1 MKKDLIFHIGLPK
14 TGSTAIQAFLA
25 RNMDILHEHGISY
38 PFISEEIASAG
49 GASEGNALHEF
60 VRLTKQDAIALLYED
75 RAPTFFA
82 KMVETAIEQS
92 EHPTILISGEEL
104 SALTLL
110 AHFEELSKHHR
121 VRIIAYVRDP
131 YDIVCSSWKQQ
142 VKVSGESRSF
152 AAFVKDMEKFPGRVS
167 INRLAEFVRSG
178 LDVTALSYDS
188 CRSDLIAS
196 FLEAIGVRAPLE
208 RLSGFVGKTHNPS
221 LSFEEASLVV
231 MAYTCGDLDFA
242 PHLLA
247 SFHKRAA
254 PFKDPVIWEVDQQ
267 IRTILRDDIETLNAL
282 LKPDQRLRVAS
293 RKGISLSDLAISHE
307 NVGLLLKVLSD
318 AGGKRPAS
326 NHPPSQKWLELG
338 LPEDFD
344 PERYLLLNPDVA
356 RAGLGAEYHYLNH
369 GRWEG
374 RVYKRAG

>member
-1 MKKDLIFHIGLPK
+1 MRKDLIFHIGLPK

-25 RNMDILHEHGISY
+25 RNIGLLGEHGISY
-38 PFISEEIASAG
+38 PFITEEMASSG
-49 GASEGNALHEF
+49 GISEGNALHEF
-60 VRLTKQDAIALLYED
+60 VRLAKQEGIVTSYAD

-82 KMVETAIEQS
+82 RMVENAIEQS
-92 EHPTILISGEEL
+92 EHQTILISGEEL
-104 SALTLL
+104 SALTVLD
-110 AHFEELSKHHR
+110 HFRELSRQHR

-152 AAFVKDMEKFPGRVS
+152 PEFVHDMGRYTGRVS

-188 CRSDLIAS
+188 CKSRLIES
-196 FLEAIGVRAPLE
+196 YLEAIGVRAPLE
-208 RLSGFVGKTHNPS
+208 RLSGFVGQTHNRS

-231 MAYTCGDLDFA
+231 MTYKCGAQDFA

-247 SFHKRAA
+247 RFQERAA
-254 PFKDPVIWEVDQQ
+254 PFEDPVISEMDAQ
-267 IRTILRDDIETLNAL
+267 IRNTLRDDIETLNAL
-282 LKPDQRLRVAS
+282 LEPDQRLRVAP
-293 RKGISLSDLAISHE
+293 RKCISLSDLAILYE

-318 AGGKRPAS
+318 AVVKRPAS
-326 NHPPSQKWLELG
+326 DDRPSQEWLELG
-338 LPEDFD
+338 LPDDFD
-344 PERYLLLNPDVA
+344 AERYLLLNPDVA

-369 GRWEG
+369 GRWES
-374 RVYKRAG
+374 RVYKRV